1 MQIGLAQWIFPHLKH
16 RWNSNKMIRCIVE
29 YFNIVCVFFLNFSR
43 HLFSLGVEKGGGEG
57 EEEGKR
63 EKRPFL
69 LSIDLIVMKMI
80 RAVDF
85 PSLSLSLSHLI

>member
-1 MQIGLAQWIFPHLKH
+1 MCFFFKFFPP
-16 RWNSNKMIRCIVE
+16 S
-29 YFNIVCVFFLNFSR
+29 FFF
-43 HLFSLGVEKGGGEG
+43 GCGKGGGEG